1 MLQLEL
7 VQAETTD
14 GYTLHGLRS
23 TPDGRPERASLLL
36 VHGVGGNFYSGP
48 LPLLAKELTAH
59 GYECLT
65 INTRGHDWISGGEP
79 PKGFMGAA
87 YELFE
92 ETLFDL
98 DAFLQLLQ
106 DAGAKNLVLLGHSLG
121 ATKALYYQSSRPH
134 SSIRSLIACSP
145 ADLSYEG
152 RVKRIK
158 GFEATYRQAK
168 RSLAEGKADEL
179 YRVPSPT
186 GWDSD
191 TLFTARTL
199 VNKYDRSTRFEAS
212 RLISNI
218 NTPILLTAG
227 SKENTL
233 LEHARK
239 LSTHSRSTIE
249 VIEGADHFY
258 TGRHMGLAQVIDG
271 WLSANLGS

>member
-1 MLQLEL
+1 
-7 VQAETTD
+7 
-14 GYTLHGLRS
+14 
-23 TPDGRPERASLLL
+23 
-36 VHGVGGNFYSGP
+36 
-48 LPLLAKELTAH
+48 
-59 GYECLT
+59 
-65 INTRGHDWISGGEP
+65 
-79 PKGFMGAA
+79 MGAA

-98 DAFLQLLQ
+98 DAFLQLLH

-199 VNKYDRSTRFEAS
+199 VNKYDRSTRFGAS

-239 LSTHSRSTIE
+239 LSTASPHSRSALE

-258 TGRHMGLAQVIDG
+258 TGRHTRLAQVI
-271 WLSANLGS
+271 